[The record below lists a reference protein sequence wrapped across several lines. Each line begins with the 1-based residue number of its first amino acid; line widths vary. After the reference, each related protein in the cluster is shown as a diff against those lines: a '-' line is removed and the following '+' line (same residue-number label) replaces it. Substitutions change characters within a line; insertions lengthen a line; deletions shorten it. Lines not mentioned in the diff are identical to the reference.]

1 MVTWLMTF
9 FGGLGLRLKLYA
21 VAAGVLVLAIGYFFL
36 KWKLLKGK
44 QAEERLKQV
53 EATRSLER
61 TILKG
66 QEKLKARQAKVREQ
80 ILARKERDYFER

>member
-1 MVTWLMTF
+1 MIAWALSLL
-9 FGGLGLRLKLYA
+9 GGIGLRVKLYA
-21 VAAGVLVLAIGYFFL
+21 LVAAVFLIAVGYFVL
-36 KWKLLKGK
+36 RWKLLKGK
-44 QAEERLKQV
+44 RAEERLKQV

-80 ILARKERDYFER
+80 ILSRKERDHFE